1 MYRYLQVYGSLYNR
15 DCIARYWVCGSI
27 GTVSAVDADQSPSAR
42 WLIDSAP
49 VVDVIDD
56 ASRDSG
62 ICLMDATS
70 GDDDALHDFSVLIHI
85 SLII

>member
-1 MYRYLQVYGSLYNR
+1 M
-15 DCIARYWVCGSI
+15 
-27 GTVSAVDADQSPSAR
+27 SAVDADQSPSAR

-49 VVDVIDD
+49 VVDVIDE